1 MNTADTKMILIEKN
15 LQRLVQL
22 EKRHRSLIENLNDG
36 FVLVNQGLQLLQI
49 NNAFAEMLGYK
60 PEDIVGKSLLNFA
73 AYSSDQI
80 ALLEGI
86 KRRLQNLTDTY
97 DLHFRTK
104 DGQVLT
110 TNINPTPYI
119 DDTGKIM
126 GSFAVVKDLT
136 ELRKKENTLQYQAH
150 LLAHISEGIIVTNS
164 QGNIDYWN
172 PTAEKI
178 LEINLSDVLNKNV
191 FNLFPLYKN
200 HYISL
205 VADNYSLGKG
215 AQKELEYSTPSG
227 LKKYLRLSTAI
238 LKNNTNQ
245 LTGTVTVLSDL
256 TELIKSRQ
264 EAEQANQAKSKFLAN
279 ISHDIRNPMIG
290 IIGASDLLSHE
301 ILSDYQTDLVQTIQK
316 SGKQLLELI
325 NDILDLSRIEAGHT
339 LGVIKEFNI
348 TELVNECIETIS
360 RKIDV
365 SNLILIKEISPE
377 TPTFL
382 MGDYIQLKRIIL
394 NLMDNSAKFTPEGY
408 IKLSVNILSTDDTN
422 NEVKLQFSIEDT
434 GVGIPPNQ
442 LNNIF
447 EAFHQVED
455 HNTKGTGLGLAICKQ
470 LVENMGGSIWV
481 NSMVNKGTTFSFQ
494 LPFRKPN
501 TNLTNNYNISPRFT
515 PYSSIRKSILI
526 VEDNEINGRILS
538 YMLENAGYEVSI
550 AANGQ
555 ECLQMLEK
563 IYFDLILMD
572 MQMPILDGYETT
584 RLIRNSEANYTNI
597 PIVAL
602 TAFALKEDAEKCI
615 KAGCNYYL
623 AKPVSSSE
631 LYHVLDKILHDKTS
645 HYLEPIFLKVLL
657 PEFMESTNIL
667 IDNLQ
672 LAINNFDYEKAA
684 EICHDLKGT
693 CGMYGFT
700 NLSNAADLAY
710 QHAVNSDSHK
720 LQIAFTNLNLLFLY
734 EKKTF
739 NV

>member
-684 EICHDLKGT
+684 EICHVLKGT

-710 QHAVNSDSHK
+710 QHAVNSDSRK